1 MKGRDLRNGNHVAT
15 LRRLSFAESGRLCD
29 SNGHI
34 FNVFCFRR
42 RWWCKCSHCESL
54 GFSITNGWLRV
65 DWAHQ
70 TCNLHAL
77 RSTKRLREAEDLRGF
92 CVAFS
97 ASRLLTFSSAHMS
110 ASTWPQQPFLGSSRT
125 SRRQP
130 ARTSSRNHLSTIE
143 VGAVVTAR
151 CACCSSTEDCP
162 LGVAPI

>member
-1 MKGRDLRNGNHVAT
+1 MSPRCVDC
-15 LRRLSFAESGRLCD
+15 RLLNLAVCAIPTVTFSTF
-29 SNGHI
+29 
-34 FNVFCFRR
+34 FCFRR
-42 RWWCKCSHCESL
+42 RWRCKCSHCESL

-70 TCNLHAL
+70 TCNLHVL

-162 LGVAPI
+162 LDVAPSMSVASS